1 MRKFITML
9 AILVAGIV
17 SAQTF
22 NFRCPVTF
30 TNALGQDYIIT
41 PSIIGDYTSGPY
53 IFNEE
58 DGSWT
63 IMKNSADVDGEFES
77 LEAAVEFI
85 FNFEEAANYNPPSTT
100 SSITLSQDLEDAGW
114 VINFT
119 NGAGGELTNTAY
131 PGYVIFNTSDDEE
144 LDPLTFSDPWE
155 ATLNG
160 DDLSFDNDPI
170 YLGQIIAYIVDDFN
184 DNNVLGAIINTYIN
198 FSLPELQLTL
208 TQQQDILRLDL
219 FQRAI
224 EAWSDSDTHN
234 VVYGIEIEEENAFIT
249 LTDNDDITKHATVR
263 FQYNISVDFENA
275 VLVLD
280 LSVSTLANEE
290 NYTGLDL
297 SAGIPGTDI
306 ESIITYLEAVREIIS
321 PIPDEVEEEEEVE
334 AIPALVEIR
343 TIVTTTILPGRDPLY
358 YITKYMFVDGF
369 KGDAVPESTEL
380 INIEINSDTSRA
392 FGSAAL
398 DLLDDGWYVFDED
411 AGIDEGPF
419 ETLLEAIQTVINLT
433 GGIVVV
439 EQPPIFVNVTSAEV
453 LSNSSIEIM
462 VGIFYYED
470 GVVGDQ
476 FGETG
481 SVIIPPT
488 LRGFGT
494 WTDGNLTLTY
504 VQTEGTYGISDSST
518 GLNRTGLTLEQMVQ
532 IYINLS

>member
-1 MRKFITML
+1 MRKLFTML
-9 AILVAGIV
+9 AILVAGV
-17 SAQTF
+17 ASAQTVSFSF
-22 NFRCPVTF
+22 NCDPV
-30 TNALGQDYIIT
+30 
-41 PSIIGDYTSGPY
+41 
-53 IFNEE
+53 
-58 DGSWT
+58 
-63 IMKNSADVDGEFES
+63 
-77 LEAAVEFI
+77 VE
-85 FNFEEAANYNPPSTT
+85 PTV
-100 SSITLSQDLEDAGW
+100 TLHQDLLDAGW
-114 VINFT
+114 VLDFT
-119 NGAGGELTNTAY
+119 NGEAGEIVNSAY
-131 PGYVIFNTSDDEE
+131 PGYIIFNTSDDEE

-155 ATLNG
+155 ATLDG
-160 DDLSFDNDPI
+160 DDLFFDNDPI

-184 DNNVLGAIINTYIN
+184 DNNALGAIINTYIN

-208 TQQQDILRLDL
+208 AQQQDILQLDL

-280 LSVSTLANEE
+280 LSVSTLASEE
-290 NYTGLDL
+290 NHTGLDL
-297 SAGIPGTDI
+297 SAGVPGTDI

-321 PIPDEVEEEEEVE
+321 PIPDEVEEEEEVD
-334 AIPALVEIR
+334 IIQALVEIR
-343 TIVTTTILPGRDPLY
+343 TIVTATILPGRDPLY
-358 YITKYMFVDGF
+358 YITKYMFVNGF
-369 KGDAVPESTEL
+369 KGDVVPNSTEL
-380 INIEINSDTSRA
+380 INVEIITDTSRVY
-392 FGSAAL
+392 GSAEI
-398 DLLDDGWYVFDED
+398 DLLDDGWYIYDED

-419 ETLLEAIQTVINLT
+419 ETLLEAIQTAINLT

-481 SVIIPPT
+481 SVIIPQT

-494 WTDGNLTLTY
+494 WTDGNITLTY
-504 VQTEGTYGISDSST
+504 NQDEGTYGIAYSVT
-518 GLNRTGLTLEQMVQ
+518 GLDRTGLTLQQMTQ
-532 IYINLS
+532 TYINLR